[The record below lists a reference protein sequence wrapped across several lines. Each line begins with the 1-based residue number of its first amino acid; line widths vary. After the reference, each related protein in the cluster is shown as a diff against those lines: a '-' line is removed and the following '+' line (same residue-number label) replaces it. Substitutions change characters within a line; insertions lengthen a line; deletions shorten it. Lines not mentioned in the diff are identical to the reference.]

1 MKKLIV
7 TGDDFGASIRVNEAI
22 EEAHRCGIL
31 TTASLMVGETASA
44 DAVERARRL
53 PSLRIGLHLVLVEG
67 APVSPVEIIPDLV
80 DREGRFSSHLFRAGF
95 RLFSSKTVKTQ
106 AEAEVRA
113 QFKAFQATGLPL
125 DHVNSHH
132 HFHLHPSLSR
142 VLLEEG
148 REYGVTAVRLPYE
161 PPIPSWRASRT
172 GAFRKTAAWPLLYP
186 WLALLKGR
194 LRRQGVRFNDFL
206 FGMKDSGK
214 MNADLVLRFLAYLPN
229 GVTEIYFHPGAGA
242 SGCGEGAVPSR
253 RELETLTNPEL
264 SRALSSL
271 GIERIAFS
279 DL

>member
-7 TGDDFGASIRVNEAI
+7 TGDDFGASIEANEAI
-22 EEAHRCGIL
+22 EEAHRRGIL
-31 TTASLMVGETASA
+31 TTASLMVGAAASA

-53 PSLRIGLHLVLVEG
+53 PSLRVGLHLLLVEG
-67 APVSPVEIIPDLV
+67 TPVSPIEIIPDLV
-80 DREGRFSSHLFRAGF
+80 NRKGRFSSDLFRAGF
-95 RLFSSKTVKTQ
+95 HLFFSKSAKTQ
-106 AEAEVRA
+106 IEAEVRA

-142 VLLEEG
+142 VLLEVG
-148 REYGVTAVRLPYE
+148 KRYGVEAVRVPYE

-172 GAFRKTAAWPLLYP
+172 GAFRRAAAWPLLYP
-186 WLALLKGR
+186 WLALLRAR
-194 LRRQGVRFNDFL
+194 LRRQGVRFNDFV
-206 FGMKDSGK
+206 FGMNDSGK
-214 MNADLVLRFLAYLPN
+214 MNTDLVLGFLTHLPH

-242 SGCGEGAVPSR
+242 SDSGNGVCSSR
-253 RELETLTNPEL
+253 SEMEALTNPEV

-271 GIERIAFS
+271 GIEKIAFS